1 VNTTALRSTR
11 RHTPRRLGLA
21 SLAAAGLFL
30 GACGGSDSDGAS
42 GSNDRDKL
50 VDQLLVEAGNDGATV
65 DRGCARKVADK
76 LSDDDVAKIL
86 AAGPDGDADISEDA
100 KTISAELINCVQ
112 DFGTALDGSL
122 PDTSISIPAGVEI
135 TDALLDQIAS
145 TIESSGA
152 GTVDRDCLKDV
163 LGGLDMSEVA
173 AKAADPAFLQSV
185 MPCVT
190 SNG

>member
-1 VNTTALRSTR
+1 MNW
-11 RHTPRRLGLA
+11 PKGDE
-21 SLAAAGLFL
+21 F
-30 GACGGSDSDGAS
+30 
-42 GSNDRDKL
+42 
-50 VDQLLVEAGNDGATV
+50 
-65 DRGCARKVADK
+65 RKVADK